1 MPPDDL
7 DPRTDPAPSS
17 RRRTRETG
25 VFTRD
30 TPGIRSL
37 DRGLAIL
44 RSFRPGT
51 GALGNAEIAQR
62 TGLPRATVSR
72 LTRTLVDAG
81 FLVFDLRANAYRLGP
96 PFLSFA
102 LSVREGSVVLQAA
115 LPLMREV
122 AEGLRINVGLA
133 VADAGD
139 MIYLDSVRKSRLGLF
154 RHVQPGSRLP
164 IAETALGR
172 AWLAGSAPSVRQVEL
187 EALAARHGSRWPVL
201 SREIGRSIAQ
211 VERLGYCAVS
221 WQTGLVSIAT
231 PLVLPGHPV
240 HAFNISYPVQAEAQG
255 SGRTRQRYASLLL
268 RSAARLREALG
279 PDSGGGLP
287 AQV

>member
-1 MPPDDL
+1 MPGATL
-7 DPRTDPAPSS
+7 QPST
-17 RRRTRETG
+17 RRLTRETG
-25 VFTRD
+25 VFIRE
-30 TPGIRSL
+30 TPPIRSL

-44 RSFRPGT
+44 RAFRPGI
-51 GALGNAEIAQR
+51 GGLGNAEIAQR

-81 FLVFDLRANAYRLGP
+81 FLVFDLRAGVYRLGP
-96 PFLSFA
+96 PFLGFA
-102 LSVREGSVVLQAA
+102 QSVREASIVLQTA

-133 VADAGD
+133 VVDAGE

-172 AWLAGSAPSVRQVEL
+172 AWLAGLPA
-187 EALAARHGSRWPVL
+187 AARTAALSQLAPRYGERWPSL
-201 SREIGRSIAQ
+201 AREISRSVSL
-211 VERLGYCAVS
+211 VERHGYCAVS
-221 WQTGLVSIAT
+221 WQVGLVSIAT

-240 HAFNISYPVQAEAQG
+240 HAFNISYPAPAEAAG
-255 SGRTRQRYASLLL
+255 SAPPERRYASLLL
-268 RSAARLREALG
+268 RTAARVREALG
-279 PDSGGGLP
+279 ADPGEAGAGP
-287 AQV
+287 R